1 MAEAGAVTE
10 QIIMNVQHLVSDW
23 HFMRFVRLALGTYIG
38 IQAYQTQSILSALL
52 AGFIIVITNSGWWN
66 NDCSVPL
73 KKKIMTLW
81 KMWNMKK

>member
-1 MAEAGAVTE
+1 
-10 QIIMNVQHLVSDW
+10 MNVQHLVSDW

-52 AGFIIVITNSGWWN
+52 AGFIIPSPNKFWMRATNN
-66 NDCSVPL
+66 CSVPR

-81 KMWNMKK
+81 KMWNVKK